1 MLADIAQRGRA
12 QQRIA
17 QRVQQHVAV
26 GMGDQ
31 PELVG
36 NAHAAQGDEIALAE
50 AVYVV
55 TVANSHDQKNA
66 LNNQGVILPA
76 LRRLGPSGPRRDAS
90 GGRR

>member
-1 MLADIAQRGRA
+1 M
-12 QQRIA
+12 
-17 QRVQQHVAV
+17 QQHVTI
-26 GMGDQ
+26 GMSDE
-31 PELVG
+31 PELVRD
-36 NAHAAQGDEIALAE
+36 AHAAEGDEIALAE

-76 LRRLGPSGPRRDAS
+76 LRRLSPSGPRRDAS